1 MVISIGG
8 GRNKF
13 LLDGQIMKHVI
24 VPCTTQLMLKG
35 YCIVQLYGGGNIGK
49 FGELSA
55 IRQCFTSPIL
65 ISAYFLNF
73 VLKRVLELSGFC
85 YICSLNIAETIYQ

>member
-1 MVISIGG
+1 MSIGG
-8 GRNKF
+8 GRTKF

-55 IRQCFTSPIL
+55 IRQCFTYQ
-65 ISAYFLNF
+65 YFPYPYKCL
-73 VLKRVLELSGFC
+73 LSQ
-85 YICSLNIAETIYQ
+85 LRA